1 MKRFRTSRTALPL
14 LAALLLLLSACG
26 AGGAPSG
33 GSGGQAQQAEQ
44 TEQPSDSS
52 SGAETLADLC
62 GADYH
67 AYLVETITMQMGN
80 RMDKDPE
87 VVYFPI
93 AEDAPLTDYAAI
105 DETTEF
111 QVNEDG
117 NLVILFPEGTV
128 TDAANGAQS
137 FIVPLP

>member
-62 GADYH
+62 GADYQ

-93 AEDAPLTDYAAI
+93 AEDAPLTDVMQ
-105 DETTEF
+105 E
-111 QVNEDG
+111 VNGLLCEDRTPKVPAEK
-117 NLVILFPEGTV
+117 LKEIF
-128 TDAANGAQS
+128 GAPV
-137 FIVPLP
+137 FA